1 MDTAIIPTGT
11 IARIPTIDPITI
23 MVGRHIT
30 GITGIESTGT
40 IVIITTVTGIK
51 LTQDLKS
58 TELVRRQRRASSFF
72 YIKVIGCSAAAA
84 PPVAMGP
91 LPLPGTGP

>member
-1 MDTAIIPTGT
+1 VDSLSLRRRVLTRALRLELGQLELEWELAIPIMDTAIIPTGT

-23 MVGRHIT
+23 MVGRHTT

-51 LTQDLKS
+51 LT
-58 TELVRRQRRASSFF
+58 
-72 YIKVIGCSAAAA
+72 
-84 PPVAMGP
+84 
-91 LPLPGTGP
+91 

>member
-1 MDTAIIPTGT
+1 VDSLSLRRRVLTRALRLELGQLELEWELAIPIMDTAIIPTGT

-51 LTQDLKS
+51 LT
-58 TELVRRQRRASSFF
+58 
-72 YIKVIGCSAAAA
+72 
-84 PPVAMGP
+84 
-91 LPLPGTGP
+91 